1 MASEQFSR
9 PHPILIGML
18 AGLLLLLGTAIGLR
32 LQKPQTPVAAS
43 PSPAAVSTPSLVVSA
58 PADFVGVVEKVL
70 PSVVSINAVKVIP
83 GYRHPW
89 ADDPRFQYRF
99 GPDLFS
105 APDQKVQ
112 SAGTGVIVGDN
123 KIITNNH
130 VVQGMQEISVTLSD
144 GRVLPARLRGTDP
157 ATDLA
162 LLETDTIG
170 FPPVVW
176 GSSESMRVGE
186 WVLAFGSPFSL
197 SSSVSHGIIS
207 AKGRKGLGI
216 ADYENFLQTDASI
229 NPGNSGGPLVNL
241 KGEVVGINTAILSH
255 SGGSQGV
262 GLAVPSEAVREV
274 MVALEKEGHI
284 NRGWMGL
291 FLQEIDPQV
300 AQKLGY
306 DGREALLVVGGY
318 RNGPGAR
325 AGLQLYDVITS
336 VNGEPTPN
344 QGVLRN
350 RMAES
355 RPGDTMKLGI
365 WRQGRELE
373 ADVPVTARPLDP
385 EGRPAQ
391 GI

>member
-1 MASEQFSR
+1 MESEQLSR

-18 AGLLLLLGTAIGLR
+18 AGLLLLVGTAIGLR
-32 LQKPQTPVAAS
+32 LQRPAAPTPSPTTPVAQA
-43 PSPAAVSTPSLVVSA
+43 T
-58 PADFVGVVEKVL
+58 PADFAAVVDKVL

-83 GYRHPW
+83 GYRHPL
-89 ADDPRFQYRF
+89 ADDPLFNYFYRQDMFQ
-99 GPDLFS
+99 

-112 SAGTGVIVGDN
+112 SAGTGVIVGE
-123 KIITNNH
+123 KQIVTNNH
-130 VVQGMQEISVTLSD
+130 VVNGMQEISVTLSD
-144 GRVLPARLRGTDP
+144 GRVLPARLKGTDP

-176 GSSESMRVGE
+176 GSSESMRVGD

-197 SSSVSHGIIS
+197 SSSVTHGIIS

-274 MVALEKEGHI
+274 MAALEKDGHI
-284 NRGWMGL
+284 NRGWVGL
-291 FLQEIDPQV
+291 FLQPLDQSV
-300 AQKLGY
+300 AERLGY
-306 DGREALLVVGGY
+306 DGKGGLLVVGGY
-318 RNGPGAR
+318 RTGPAAQ
-325 AGLQLYDVITS
+325 AGMQVYDIITT
-336 VNGEPTPN
+336 VNDQSNPDLSA
-344 QGVLRN
+344 LRN
-350 RMAES
+350 MLAES
-355 RPGDTMKLGI
+355 HPGDTLRLGI
-365 WRQGRELE
+365 WRQGHEVKAE
-373 ADVPVTARPLDP
+373 VPVVARPTDP
-385 EGRPAQ
+385 DGRPLQ

>member
-1 MASEQFSR
+1 MASEQVQR

-18 AGLLLLLGTAIGLR
+18 AGLLLLIGTAIGLR
-32 LQKPQTPVAAS
+32 MQRTAPNPSPVASASPGPMSTPV
-43 PSPAAVSTPSLVVSA
+43 
-58 PADFVGVVEKVL
+58 DFAGVVDKVL

-83 GYRHPW
+83 GYRHPL
-89 ADDPRFQYRF
+89 ADDPMFNYFYGQQ
-99 GPDLFS
+99 DLFS
-105 APDQKVQ
+105 APERKVQ
-112 SAGTGVIVGDN
+112 SAGTGVIVGE
-123 KIITNNH
+123 KQIITNNH

-144 GRVLPARLRGTDP
+144 GRVLPARLRGTDT

-170 FPPVVW
+170 FAPVVW
-176 GSSESMRVGE
+176 GSSESMRVGD

-197 SSSVSHGIIS
+197 SSSVTHGIIS

-241 KGEVVGINTAILSH
+241 KGEVIGINTAILSH

-262 GLAVPSEAVREV
+262 GLAVPAEVVREV

-291 FLQEIDPQV
+291 FLQPLEPQV
-300 AQKLGY
+300 AQRLGY
-306 DGREALLVVGGY
+306 SGKSGLLVVGGY
-318 RNGPGAR
+318 RGGPAAR
-325 AGLQLYDVITS
+325 SGMRLYDIITT
-336 VNGEPTPN
+336 VNGQPVPDL
-344 QGVLRN
+344 GRLRN
-350 RMAES
+350 QMAES
-355 RPGDTMKLGI
+355 RPGDTIELGL
-365 WRQGRELE
+365 WRQGRDIK
-373 ADVPVTARPLDP
+373 ADVPVVARPTDE
-385 EGRPAQ
+385 EGRPLQ